1 VAKKKVG
8 RPSQIT
14 KKVCD
19 KVCNLI
25 IEGNSVRSICEME
38 DMPHRQTL
46 ISWLARDQEFS
57 YQYAQALE
65 ARTHFKAEERHQIL
79 DEAMT
84 DIMTLPE
91 GVNANV
97 YANLVKERIR
107 AIEWD
112 AERLAA
118 KRYKV
123 KDLDR
128 NQGEAQPMNITFEV
142 AQPVKE
148 VRTTNAKT

>member
-1 VAKKKVG
+1 
-8 RPSQIT
+8 
-14 KKVCD
+14 
-19 KVCNLI
+19 
-25 IEGNSVRSICEME
+25 
-38 DMPHRQTL
+38 MPHRQTL

-123 KDLDR
+123 KDLDQ